1 MKERSLVLSLLL
13 LLSLT
18 SCRLFQHRS
27 QEGQEAASSFSQ
39 YRQQRNLLYNTQ
51 WDSLSRY
58 WYFWTD
64 SSFRFHPDSG
74 LYGKAGTLLLQESSV
89 NSQGQ
94 QRQSVTTAEAVAQT
108 KASRKKEADSTW
120 GLGKWGLILLVLAV
134 VYVLWKSRLLSR

>member
-1 MKERSLVLSLLL
+1 MKKRSLLLSLLL

-39 YRQQRNLLYNTQ
+39 YRQQRNLLYSTQ

-74 LYGKAGTLLLQESSV
+74 LYGKAGVLLLQESSL
-89 NSQGQ
+89 NGLGQ
-94 QRQSVTTAEAVAQT
+94 QRQSVTTAGTVAQT
-108 KASRKKEADSTW
+108 KSSRKKETDSAL

-134 VYVLWKSRLLSR
+134 VYSLWKSRLFSR

>member
-27 QEGQEAASSFSQ
+27 QEGQEVASSFNQ